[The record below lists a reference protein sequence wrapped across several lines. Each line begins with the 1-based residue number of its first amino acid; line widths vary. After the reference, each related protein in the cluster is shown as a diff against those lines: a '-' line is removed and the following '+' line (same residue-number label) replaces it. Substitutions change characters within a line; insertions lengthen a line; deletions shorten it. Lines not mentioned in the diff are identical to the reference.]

1 MYWNINT
8 YGAIDVNPTSPSTPQ
23 PRVSSLQNSNRNNPG
38 NRNRRNSPDINNLIF
53 FNRYKIGGYETHG
66 QPHFHES
73 PVTDHESQGTGPS
86 DDATSIVTLSDQ
98 RESKGPFHDPTRTC
112 GERSRTIVTLPALT
126 QEGREQR
133 DERVRHSF
141 PRISTRNT
149 SASRNHHNPLAFNH
163 LTFSTR
169 NKTEGVRQP
178 MITPNDRR

>member
-1 MYWNINT
+1 MYCNINT
-8 YGAIDVNPTSPSTPQ
+8 YGAIDVNPASPSTPQ
-23 PRVSSLQNSNRNNPG
+23 PRVSSLQNSNRYNPG

-53 FNRYKIGGYETHG
+53 SNRYKIGGYETHG

-73 PVTDHESQGTGPS
+73 PVTDHESQSPGPS
-86 DDATSIVTLSDQ
+86 D
-98 RESKGPFHDPTRTC
+98 DPTRTC

-149 SASRNHHNPLAFNH
+149 SASRNRLNPLAFNY